1 MINISR
7 EAEVNLINILIDQD
21 VISGK
26 DLANIK
32 KISSEE
38 NKTQLEAVFQLELT
52 DEDKILDLLVKEQ
65 SLEII
70 DLTTIQI
77 TDELKSVLPS
87 NYINM
92 NFIAPFKIDGN
103 ILHIAIPDSSK
114 LSLMRNLKTITKK
127 EIELHA
133 AKVSQI
139 SDFID
144 VLSKDG
150 ETTIQNIQQANQQK
164 EKTKTFDYDVDESAE
179 LLDEAPEEEIEAI
192 ENESDVIKFSTAVVA
207 EAIKA
212 GVSDIHIEPFR
223 FSSRVRYR
231 NDGIL
236 AEQEHFAKF
245 LHSNYGAVVTRF
257 KIMGKLDIAERR
269 LPQDGASTFK
279 SGTKEVDLRV
289 SILPTKNNERIVMRI
304 LNKEAGEKKLSEL
317 GFESKDL
324 EKLTKAITS
333 PQGMVLVTGPTG
345 SGKTTT
351 LYSVLK
357 HINKPG
363 MNILTAEDPV
373 EYELEGVGQVQV
385 KEAIDFTFESA
396 LRSFLRQD
404 PEVILVGE
412 IRDKATVDI
421 ALKASLTGH
430 LVFSTLHT
438 NDAPSSITRLL
449 NMGTP
454 NYLISAALTLIM
466 AQRLARKNCSEC
478 AVIDE
483 NVTPKLLNAIGFLP
497 EQSARAK
504 IYKGKGCD
512 QCGNTGFKGRM
523 GIYEILEIDKELKHG
538 ILSDM
543 SQAELNAIAKKN
555 NFRTMQEMGHDLLLS
570 GDLCYSEF
578 ERVLQSN

>member
-1 MINISR
+1 MTKINLDTKSEQSILNMLLDHNALNSSSISK
-7 EAEVNLINILIDQD
+7 IDNTSKE
-21 VISGK
+21 IGK
-26 DLANIK
+26 T
-32 KISSEE
+32 KIETAIE
-38 NKTQLEAVFQLELT
+38 LKLT
-52 DEDKILDLLVKEQ
+52 DEEKILKLLSSSYSLDIVNLNEKKIDEKIKKILDLRFVEDNHLVPF
-65 SLEII
+65 EISGS
-70 DLTTIQI
+70 T
-77 TDELKSVLPS
+77 LK
-87 NYINM
+87 
-92 NFIAPFKIDGN
+92 
-103 ILHIAIPDSSK
+103 IAIPDGSK
-114 LSLMRNLKTITKK
+114 LSLMKNLKTMTQMEP
-127 EIELHA
+127 EIYA
-133 AKVSQI
+133 ASI
-139 SDFID
+139 SNINNFID
-144 VLSKDG
+144 RLKKLENKKISASNVKVEKIEKNKD
-150 ETTIQNIQQANQQK
+150 
-164 EKTKTFDYDVDESAE
+164 E
-179 LLDEAPEEEIEAI
+179 LVEVGSEVIVFGNKLITEAI
-192 ENESDVIKFSTAVVA
+192 NLGA
-207 EAIKA
+207 
-212 GVSDIHIEPFR
+212 SDIHIECFR
-223 FSSRVRYR
+223 DSAQVRFR
-231 NDGIL
+231 IDGIL
-236 AEQEHFAKF
+236 RIMKSYSSF
-245 LHSNYGAVVTRF
+245 LFENYNAVVTRI
-257 KIMGKLDIAERR
+257 KIISKLDIAERR
-269 LPQDGASTFK
+269 VPQDGASTFK
-279 SGTKEVDLRV
+279 SDTKEVDLRV

-304 LNKEAGEKKLSEL
+304 LNKEAGEKKLNEL
-317 GFESKDL
+317 GFENADL
-324 EKLTKAITS
+324 EKLTKAISS

-385 KEAIDFTFESA
+385 KEAIGYTFEEA

-478 AVIDE
+478 AIIDE

-512 QCGNTGFKGRM
+512 QCGNSGFKGRM
-523 GIYEILEIDKELKHG
+523 GIYEILEIDKELKQG
-538 ILSDM
+538 ILSDL

-555 NFRTMQEMGHDLLLS
+555 GFRTMQEMGHDLLLS